1 MQEVPEMIHRMSW
14 RIAAALAIAA
24 VPGTTVAGRA
34 QDATTGML
42 GGVVRDAQLGVLPG
56 ASVVAVHAP
65 TGTRSRRSP
74 VPTGGSTC

>member
-1 MQEVPEMIHRMSW
+1 MFRRTSW
-14 RIAAALAIAA
+14 RIAAALALAA
-24 VPGTTVAGRA
+24 VLGATAAGRA
-34 QDATTGML
+34 QNATTGPL